1 MGKRIKLLVAGIFL
15 MAGVLAG
22 NMGVL
27 GEEPPSIE
35 QVYVNLPEVTVYGSG
50 WPAEELQAFL
60 GQEQLSYIERTT
72 FAQTGEPIYY
82 YILLD
87 VSNSMPN
94 AYFQAVKQSIVNF
107 ESLLNEQDRMA
118 LYTFGETVELR
129 LAEEH
134 TPEDTAAVMESVTNT
149 DNRTLMFEAI
159 RAASDRAGQLGP
171 EVCKRKVILV
181 ISDGEDFNIGNTGV
195 NEAQDCLR
203 KSGIPAYAFA
213 LKDTAREN
221 INSFGEFA
229 RTSGGTLTV
238 FDVEQAG
245 VLLDSFPGM
254 MAGSDV
260 LEWQSGNNLET
271 NRLETFS
278 VRTAANQGASREVM
292 VSRHIKD
299 EEAPELT
306 LVEQLEDAQIAVEF
320 SEQVEGAENS
330 SNYVITRRDLDKKK
344 KDKDKDKDKDKEDE
358 DEEEE
363 TEAGETEEETREEE
377 TEKEDEDEEEDGESE
392 IITVL
397 SVSADKEI
405 ANRMV
410 LSFAD
415 DLKPGRYTVS
425 CVGITDVS
433 MEKNPV
439 ENAIRF
445 EVDQL
450 PLMTRIGNWIKNWY
464 WIGLILAVVALIVVI
479 VQGVRK
485 VKQGRGVVY
494 VDGKPVMASDVEIHK
509 HIAIQEQEG
518 KAFYLRISVKG
529 NRPEEMTL
537 HMNESFIVGRAQ
549 MCNLYFDDKRMSR
562 QHFALEWD
570 GQNMYITDLETTNGT
585 FINKVQIHGRRR
597 LEQNDVI
604 SAGSVEFT
612 IRW

>member
-1 MGKRIKLLVAGIFL
+1 MGKRIKLLMAGIFL

-50 WPAEELQAFL
+50 WPAEELEAFL

-344 KDKDKDKDKDKEDE
+344 KDKDKDKDKDKENE

-464 WIGLILAVVALIVVI
+464 WIGLILAVAALIVVI

>member
-50 WPAEELQAFL
+50 WPAEELEAFL

>member
-1 MGKRIKLLVAGIFL
+1 MGKRVKLWVAGIL
-15 MAGVLAG
+15 LVIGVLAG

-35 QVYVNLPEVTVYGSG
+35 QVYVNLPEVTVYGTG
-50 WPAEELQAFL
+50 WPAEELEAFL

-72 FAQTGEPIYY
+72 FAETGEPIYY

-94 AYFQAVKQSIVNF
+94 AYFQAIKQSIINF
-107 ESLLNEQDRMA
+107 EGLLNEQDRMA

-134 TPEDTAAVMESVTNT
+134 TPEDTSAVMESLTNT

-171 EVCKRKVILV
+171 EVCRRKVILV

-238 FDVEQAG
+238 FDVAQAG
-245 VLLDSFPGM
+245 VLLDPFPGI

-260 LEWQSGNNLET
+260 LEWRSGNNLET

-278 VRTAANQGASREVM
+278 LRTASNQGASREVM
-292 VSRHIKD
+292 VSRHIRD
-299 EEAPELT
+299 EEPPKLT

-344 KDKDKDKDKDKEDE
+344 KDKDKKDKDKDKDKEDE
-358 DEEEE
+358 EEEE
-363 TEAGETEEETREEE
+363 TETGETEEETE
-377 TEKEDEDEEEDGESE
+377 EEEDGESE

-405 ANRMV
+405 ANRMI
-410 LSFAD
+410 LSFSD

-425 CVGITDVS
+425 CVGVTDVS

-439 ENAIRF
+439 ENEIRF

-450 PLMTRIGNWIKNWY
+450 PLMTRIGQWIKSWY
-464 WIGLILAVVALIVVI
+464 WIGLILAVAALIAVI

-485 VKQGRGVVY
+485 VKKGRGVVY

>member
-1 MGKRIKLLVAGIFL
+1 MGKRIKLLMAGIFL

-50 WPAEELQAFL
+50 WPAEELEAFL

-94 AYFQAVKQSIVNF
+94 AYFQAIKQSIVNF
-107 ESLLNEQDRMA
+107 EGLLNEQDRMA

-245 VLLDSFPGM
+245 GLLDSFPGM

-344 KDKDKDKDKDKEDE
+344 KDKDKDKDKEDE

-363 TEAGETEEETREEE
+363 TEAGETEEETGEEE

-464 WIGLILAVVALIVVI
+464 WIGLILAVAALIVVI

>member
-1 MGKRIKLLVAGIFL
+1 MGKRIKLLMAGIFL

-50 WPAEELQAFL
+50 WPAEELEAFL

-464 WIGLILAVVALIVVI
+464 WIGLILAVAALIVVI

>member
-1 MGKRIKLLVAGIFL
+1 MGKRIKLLMAGIFL

-50 WPAEELQAFL
+50 WPAEELEAFL

-320 SEQVEGAENS
+320 SEPVEGAENS

-344 KDKDKDKDKDKEDE
+344 KDKDKDKDKEDE

-363 TEAGETEEETREEE
+363 TEAGETEEETGEEE
-377 TEKEDEDEEEDGESE
+377 TEKEDEEEDGESE

-464 WIGLILAVVALIVVI
+464 WIGLILAVAALIVVI

>member
-1 MGKRIKLLVAGIFL
+1 MGKRIKLLMAGIFL

-50 WPAEELQAFL
+50 WPAEELEAFL

-94 AYFQAVKQSIVNF
+94 AYFQAIKQSIVNF
-107 ESLLNEQDRMA
+107 EGLLNEQDRMA

-344 KDKDKDKDKDKEDE
+344 KDKDKDKDKEDE

-363 TEAGETEEETREEE
+363 TEAGETEEETGEEE

-464 WIGLILAVVALIVVI
+464 WIGLILAVAALIVVI

>member
-1 MGKRIKLLVAGIFL
+1 MGKRIKLLMAGIFL

-50 WPAEELQAFL
+50 WPAEELEAFL